1 MSMKKQDRVFNPN
14 DYLPKRFA
22 LNYNPPQI
30 IIEYLTPSTGKLYHH
45 KMRLHKFTYDKSTTD
60 VLKQL
65 YDRHGIYLDKKK
77 IKQKQIE
84 KLIEKLKV
92 NHKSNKLASTKD
104 ETNTNSQLP
113 PATTT
118 TTPVTK
124 EVENNI
130 NKNESTNNNND
141 DDDDEYGYE
150 DFIDDEEDLNK
161 LDDDELNERKSKM
174 DTYYE
179 KNIIKVGDPNYV
191 YDKRQEFNQD
201 EYAAEWDDDSY

>member
-1 MSMKKQDRVFNPN
+1 MKKQDRVFNPN

-30 IIEYLTPSTGKLYHH
+30 IIEYLTPSSGKLYHH

-60 VLKQL
+60 VMKQL

-113 PATTT
+113 S
-118 TTPVTK
+118 VTK
-124 EVENNI
+124 EEQNNV
-130 NKNESTNNNND
+130 NKNEPNNNED
-141 DDDDEYGYE
+141 EDDEYGYE

-161 LDDDELNERKSKM
+161 LDDDELNERKLKM

>member
-14 DYLPKRFA
+14 DYVPKRFA

-30 IIEYLTPSTGKLYHH
+30 IIEYLTPSSGKLYHH
-45 KMRLHKFTYDKSTTD
+45 KMRLHKFTYDKNTTD
-60 VLKQL
+60 VMKQL

-104 ETNTNSQLP
+104 ETNTNSQL
-113 PATTT
+113 
-118 TTPVTK
+118 K
-124 EVENNI
+124 EAQGND
-130 NKNESTNNNND
+130 NKNANNKENED
-141 DDDDEYGYE
+141 EEDEYGYE
-150 DFIDDEEDLNK
+150 EFIDDEEDLNK
-161 LDDDELNERKSKM
+161 LDDDELNERKLKM

-179 KNIIKVGDPNYV
+179 KNIIKVGDPDYV
-191 YDKRQEFNQD
+191 YDKRQEFNQE

>member
-1 MSMKKQDRVFNPN
+1 MKKQDRVFNPN
-14 DYLPKRFA
+14 DYAPKRFA

-30 IIEYLTPSTGKLYHH
+30 IIEYLTPSSGKLYHH

-60 VLKQL
+60 VMKQL

-113 PATTT
+113 S
-118 TTPVTK
+118 VTK
-124 EVENNI
+124 EEQNNV
-130 NKNESTNNNND
+130 NKNEPNNNED
-141 DDDDEYGYE
+141 EDDEYGYE

-161 LDDDELNERKSKM
+161 LDDDELNERKLKM